1 MNPTEVEIVIE
12 EKAIE
17 EEMMVREMT
26 IEVNVET
33 TVKEN
38 TEGET
43 MVNNVEITE
52 ITENKDRRG
61 NTTDNHNNLHSK
73 IPQKTK
79 TNIDL

>member
-1 MNPTEVEIVIE
+1 MILIEEEIVTE
-12 EKAIE
+12 EKATE

-43 MVNNVEITE
+43 MVNNVENTE
-52 ITENKDRRG
+52 ITESKGRLG
-61 NTTDNHNNLHSK
+61 NTTNNHNSLHNK
-73 IPQKTK
+73 ILQKMK